1 MWFYIQKI
9 KQKTNITETKNSVAK
24 EFLFGSPP
32 QRNKNKK
39 IFECSGSTMFNSTSV
54 KSSQK
59 KKRRFR
65 KNHEQLQRLSVFY
78 NENKHWSK
86 NQIKKISEETGLKE
100 NKVYKWLWD
109 QKNKEY
115 KNAKFI
121 VNK

>member
-1 MWFYIQKI
+1 
-9 KQKTNITETKNSVAK
+9 
-24 EFLFGSPP
+24 
-32 QRNKNKK
+32 
-39 IFECSGSTMFNSTSV
+39 MFKSTSA

-65 KNHEQLQRLSVFY
+65 KNYEQLQKLSLFY
-78 NENKHWSK
+78 SENKHWSK

-115 KNAKFI
+115 RNAKFI